1 MLAGIFQALGAE
13 RINVEDFEMEHL
25 STDRGGT
32 LTVIVAGE
40 AEAERAA
47 DAARGAGLRRR
58 RRARDRRMRVEP
70 LTRLVGH
77 IAVPGDKSIS
87 HRAVLLGAL
96 CDGETRVT
104 GFGRSA
110 DTEATIEAVR
120 ALGVTVYEHDHDT
133 LRVFGKGLR
142 GLVSPGRPIDCANA
156 GTLVRLLAG
165 ILAGQN
171 GQQFELTGDASLSAR
186 PMKRVTEPLA
196 RMGAG
201 VETDDGH
208 LPLGIDGRP
217 LRSIT
222 YELPVASAQ
231 VKSAI
236 LLAGL
241 YAKGETTVV
250 EPVADAR
257 PHRADARGGRRHD
270 HAARERASRCSRPS
284 GSSWARSRCPGDF
297 SSAAPFIVAATL
309 RPGLGAPHPRR
320 QPQPTSHR
328 AARRSSSG
336 WAGASPSTT
345 GAASAV
351 SPRATSTCARRS
363 SSRRPCS
370 APEVPL
376 AIDEL
381 PLFALAASCAHGNS
395 RLRGAEELRAKE
407 SDRVEATVD
416 ALRALGQHV
425 IATEDGFRI
434 RGVPT
439 RPRGGRIESRG
450 DHRIAMLGAIAALAS
465 ADGVEIEDAECVA
478 VSFPG
483 FFELLDSAPHERL
496 RRMIVAIDGPA
507 GAGKSSVARAPRGA
521 ARLPLPRHRRDV
533 PRAHLARAARRASPS
548 TT

>member
-1 MLAGIFQALGAE
+1 
-13 RINVEDFEMEHL
+13 V
-25 STDRGGT
+25 
-32 LTVIVAGE
+32 
-40 AEAERAA
+40 
-47 DAARGAGLRRR
+47 
-58 RRARDRRMRVEP
+58 RVEP
-70 LTRLVGH
+70 VTRLVGH

-96 CDGETRVT
+96 CESETRVT

-110 DTEATIEAVR
+110 DTEATIAAVR
-120 ALGVTVYEHDHDT
+120 ALGITVYEHDHDT
-133 LRVFGKGLR
+133 LRIFGQGLR
-142 GLVSPGRPIDCANA
+142 GHTSWGRPIDCANA

-165 ILAGQN
+165 ILAGQR

-186 PMKRVTEPLA
+186 PMKRVTEPLG

-208 LPLGIDGRP
+208 LPLGIEGRA

-241 YAKGETTVV
+241 YAEGETTVV
-250 EPVADAR
+250 EPAPTRDHTELMLEA
-257 PHRADARGGRRHD
+257 AGASITRREKSVTVHP
-270 HAARERASRCSRPS
+270 AERLEL
-284 GSSWARSRCPGDF
+284 GEIEVPGDF

-309 RPGLGAPHPRR
+309 VPGSELHIHGVNLNPRR
-320 QPQPTSHR
+320 
-328 AARRSSSG
+328 
-336 WAGASPSTT
+336 T
-345 GAASAV
+345 GLLTILERMGG
-351 SPRATSTCARRS
+351 RATVYNRR
-363 SSRRPCS
+363 RIAGEPAGDLEVRS
-370 APEVPL
+370 AELVATTVLGPEVPL

-407 SDRVEATVD
+407 SDRIEATVS

-425 IATEDGFRI
+425 FATEDGFRI

-450 DHRIAMLGAIAALAS
+450 DHRIAMLGAVAALS
-465 ADGVEIEDAECVA
+465 SQQGVEIEDAECVA

-483 FFELLDSAPHERL
+483 FFELLDSL
-496 RRMIVAIDGPA
+496 RRE
-507 GAGKSSVARAPRGA
+507 A
-521 ARLPLPRHRRDV
+521 A
-533 PRAHLARAARRASPS
+533 A
-548 TT
+548 

>member
-1 MLAGIFQALGAE
+1 
-13 RINVEDFEMEHL
+13 
-25 STDRGGT
+25 
-32 LTVIVAGE
+32 
-40 AEAERAA
+40 
-47 DAARGAGLRRR
+47 
-58 RRARDRRMRVEP
+58 MRVEP
-70 LTRLVGH
+70 LTRIVGH

-87 HRAVLLGAL
+87 HRSVLLGAI
-96 CDGETRVT
+96 CDGETRIT

-120 ALGVTVYEHDHDT
+120 ALGITVYEHDHDT

-142 GLVSPGRPIDCANA
+142 GLVAPGKPIDCANA
-156 GTLVRLLAG
+156 GTLVRLLSG

-171 GQQFELTGDASLSAR
+171 GQQFELTGDESLSAR
-186 PMKRVTEPLA
+186 PMKRITEPLA

-208 LPLGIDGRP
+208 LPLGIEARP

-241 YAKGETTVV
+241 YATGETTVV
-250 EPVADAR
+250 EPAPTR
-257 PHRADARGGRRHD
+257 D
-270 HAARERASRCSRPS
+270 HTELMLEAAGATITRRERSVTVQPAERLEL
-284 GSSWARSRCPGDF
+284 GEIEVPGDF
-297 SSAAPFIVAATL
+297 SSAAPFIIAATL
-309 RPGLGAPHPRR
+309 VPGSELHIHGVNLNPRR
-320 QPQPTSHR
+320 IGLLTILER
-328 AARRSSSG
+328 MGGRVTVYNRRRI
-336 WAGASPSTT
+336 AGEPAGDLEIRSAELVATT
-345 GAASAV
+345 VLG
-351 SPRATSTCARRS
+351 
-363 SSRRPCS
+363 
-370 APEVPL
+370 PEVPL

-381 PLFALAASCAHGNS
+381 PLFALAASVAHGNS

-439 RPRGGRIESRG
+439 RPRGGAIESRG
-450 DHRIAMLGAIAALAS
+450 DHRIAMLGAIAALCS
-465 ADGVEIEDAECVA
+465 QNGVEIEDAECVA

-483 FFELLDSAPHERL
+483 FFELLERL
-496 RRMIVAIDGPA
+496 REE
-507 GAGKSSVARAPRGA
+507 APPSQTG
-521 ARLPLPRHRRDV
+521 DV
-533 PRAHLARAARRASPS
+533 RQ
-548 TT
+548 